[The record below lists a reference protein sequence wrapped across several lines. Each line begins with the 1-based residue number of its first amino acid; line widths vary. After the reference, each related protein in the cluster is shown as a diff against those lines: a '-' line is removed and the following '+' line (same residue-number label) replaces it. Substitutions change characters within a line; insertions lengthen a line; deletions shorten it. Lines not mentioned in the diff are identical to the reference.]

1 MTAPRALA
9 AAFPRRLSTLPLIL
23 AALLLGTILL
33 LDAAPAQAQSTPTV
47 TLSADKNPVRE
58 GEQVIFTATL
68 SSAPAADFSIPV
80 TATLVTA
87 ESADLTGSGTIRVDF
102 PAGNTTASFIIGTV
116 EDTDHDDETFVVALG
131 TLPSSVTAG
140 ATTSLTIT
148 IRDYDDALAL
158 VSNVGQTSDGAL
170 LHRALAPGGNLWHLA
185 QQFTTGANTGGYTLT
200 SIEFNMAEAVSA
212 PANIRAELWSTDT
225 NGDPDSKLASLAV
238 PSTVGTGN
246 VAFYAPA
253 NTTLAASTKYFAVL
267 YATGATE
274 GKWTRTS
281 TNGEDS
287 GAASGWSIDNSAHDR
302 SPSAT
307 SWSDYTYELKIRVN
321 GFPAAPAAGASV
333 WSATLTPRSLG
344 GGSAFGCANA
354 AAGQDKCSA
363 AATLTDDDFTY
374 RGESYDIVTLRVNT
388 AGELTFSL
396 DKSLP
401 AYAKRDLVLTAG
413 SAEFPL
419 AEIGGS
425 GPAYVKASS
434 GLSWPANTPVTLGLK
449 QRTPTTV
456 TLSAAPN
463 PVTEGAETVVTA
475 TLSKAQASAVQMEA
489 TVTAGTAESGD
500 YTTLASHPLSFSAGS
515 TTASIRI
522 QTNQDDDKDNE
533 TLIVTLGSV
542 PSGVE
547 PGETISLTITITD
560 DDATA
565 LVSNIGQTAG
575 GGGPFGTGFAVM
587 AQDFTTGG
595 ASGGY
600 TLSSIEAVLGN
611 AATAAQRATIRA
623 ELWSAATGGGPDSKL
638 ADLTVPSTVAAGT
651 VSFAAPPN
659 TTLTANTTY
668 HVVLYT
674 VGDFSLRLG
683 ATISA
688 NEDQGVASGWSIGDK
703 YWIYQEDTP
712 STAGGNWIEATF
724 TTHGNLRIRVKGEA
738 ATPATPLWSAT
749 LTAKSTVN
757 GDGCET
763 GAGLAADSQCS
774 DTDNLTDDDFTLG
787 GNAWS
792 VTGVLYRSAV
802 NDMQLFFNRDV
813 RTALDSYN
821 FCVGST
827 AFAFSSAT
835 HPGFDE
841 VARWPNTVG
850 WPVGGTVS
858 LSIVPSGS
866 SCPTPP
872 TDATLSALT
881 AKTATSETG
890 TYTALNFGTFS
901 AANTSYA
908 QNVPA
913 ATTHL
918 KLTPTAND
926 AGATIKVGSGTIL
939 TAVTSGT
946 ESSAIE
952 LSAGTNAIKV
962 EVTARDGATKQT
974 YNLAIHRKDSDN
986 VNPPASP
993 SGLTLT
999 PGERK
1004 LDASWTA
1011 GAVTSGV
1018 NDAPT
1023 RYEIYWHESS
1033 AANPGWAGLH
1043 VFVVTGNPL
1052 PTAYEITQLTDGVQY
1067 TVYVRACNRGGC
1079 SPSPKQTATTGYQ
1092 PPSTVTLSA
1101 ASDTVSE
1108 GVRGP
1113 NNAAGLVIVTATLD
1127 VGYAAQHSCAVTP
1140 GSGSTAK
1147 VRPEGSSTSDW
1158 DWRLFAAL
1166 VHFNAGATSATFN
1179 VEVQD
1184 DSAEE
1189 SAETA
1194 IIDID
1199 CTGGVTDSLTL
1210 TIEDNDGA
1218 PAATLWSATLNVA
1231 DKTTTEAG
1239 CDNGKS
1245 GAECS
1250 TESVLTDDDFIVGST
1265 TWSVTALLSQKVTG
1279 ALSMKF
1285 NRDVRTALD
1294 DYSVCIGARD
1304 LPFANAAHT
1313 GGNTWAEWDGDA
1325 ADQHWFAGRDPV
1337 LVRISEDCSVSYD
1350 ADLSGLTAKQQTSE
1364 TAVTGASLALS
1375 PAFSGATTAY
1385 TASVANNVTNVRLTP
1400 TVNDPDATVKVGP
1413 ATDLYPVRS
1422 GADSRPLAV
1431 RNNGANSFKVVVTA
1445 PDGATMKTYTV
1456 TVFRAGSGNVPKVSL
1471 SALAEVNEG
1480 SSLTVEALLSGP
1492 LAGDVTIPLTLTPG
1506 TAEPGDYGT
1515 LASITIPAGQSS
1527 ASGVIATT
1535 RDADTD
1541 DETFTV
1547 SLAASLP
1554 SSVTA
1559 GAQPSVRVTIRDLD
1573 GADTATPPE
1582 VTLSVGGNPVREG
1595 RGISVFVFLS
1605 KPMAG
1610 SVTIPITLTPG
1621 TAEPGDYGT
1630 LASVTVTGIASHPS
1644 LGYDGKPFAIGRIST
1659 SQDDDLDDETLTV
1672 ALGTLPS
1679 SVTAGEPSS
1688 VTVVINDDDKGAGLP
1703 TVSLWASPN
1712 PVTEGETVTITARL
1726 PYNWLWSDSVTVP
1739 VLLNAGTAESGDYGA
1754 LTPASITILRGQS
1767 SGTAT
1772 VATAEDADYDD
1783 ETFTV
1788 SLGPLPATLGPANT
1802 RTSVTVTIADDDDDP
1817 DAIPVYLQAVPDS
1830 AYVVQGGDVA
1840 EGGTVTLWADL
1851 RGGRTLTA
1859 DVTIPLTVTNVTAEP
1874 GDYVPPASITIPAN
1888 KSLAKI
1894 TLRTNWDADGDDETF
1909 TVSLGR
1915 LPPSLKRGRPHG
1927 DGFYKNLSDTDTV
1940 IIRDRGSTSS
1950 DAIWSA
1956 TLTPQAN
1963 ALGTDPGCSNI
1974 VAGAN
1979 CNSRSVLTEN
1989 EFEVGGAAT
1998 GITLIRTT
2006 STGSEM
2012 SVNFSTNVRTALAG
2026 YQFCVGDR
2034 GFPFSSAFSQN
2045 TVAAWAPSPALPFSV
2060 GVTVPLSIV
2069 PSGSSCSAGAAPPPN
2084 MLVTR
2089 SDGWLKV
2096 TWRAPDY
2103 ISTGA
2108 IVRWRLKDADPNTA
2122 GDQPGAWVPENGVLL
2137 RSEQHA
2143 AKSATLPP
2151 WDCSNCVPLVPG
2163 KLYEVGL
2170 RLVTATGYSDWG
2182 LAGEGV
2188 PVSAWPLALS
2198 VDSGAIPHGGSV
2210 TVTAR
2215 LGYPAATLMWLRF
2228 DTEGDDA
2235 AARWGP
2241 DCDWEHGATDII
2253 GPGQTEATVK
2263 LCATAGVT
2271 MTVKARIL
2279 GMDAEATPIRV
2290 RALGPNPP
2298 TAITLSADPQAVAN
2312 GGPVTVTARLDRPTA
2327 PGLTVRLSING
2338 LGAAWWDHC
2347 DPPRR
2352 YRGTWGGKMIEIP
2365 AGGQE
2370 ATAELC
2376 VMWRDGPPLEIAAWS
2391 DAPRLQAK
2399 TLSLLEP
2406 ASLVLRSLTV
2416 SSTDPAEGLPENAVE
2431 LSDASN
2437 DYTFSVPR
2445 AVSSVTVKPAAAYE
2459 TTSVKVNGS
2468 AVDDTTPSVDV
2479 PLDVGDN
2486 TIRVEV
2492 SAPAVPAVR
2501 EYTLTVT
2508 RMDAAKQP
2516 KTQVLAR
2523 PECEDETG
2531 PLCGIVL
2538 SAGSESVEFS
2548 PDFARD
2554 TTAYQATVPA
2564 GTTSVTLTPDYA
2576 EGTSVFAGSRNGG
2589 TTYTRPTRVRPS
2601 GTAVELAL
2609 APDGGATELWLM
2621 VSGSGGMTTYSIHV
2635 TAARPEPKTYS
2646 FSAASTAAEGANA
2659 TLTVTLSEAAPTGGV
2674 ALTVTAGYGGS
2685 STATADD
2692 VGSIASPV
2700 TVAAGETAL
2709 AITIPTVDDDV
2720 DEDDETFT
2728 VTVAATTSGWEKAGD
2743 GRDTAT
2749 VTITDDDT
2757 AGVTVTPTTLSVAED
2772 GSASYT
2778 VVLDSRPTAD
2788 VTVTVTSGDDGAAS
2802 VSPASHAFTPSGWNI
2817 SQLFI
2822 VSGVAD
2828 DDTDDESVTISHGA
2842 ASSDANYH
2850 GIAVASV
2857 AVSVTDDTPEQQQ
2870 TAEPVEIPGPVVGL
2884 LLEATTDSVTVS
2896 WQAPESGG
2904 PPDRYIVHIKN
2915 MDTGKGKDR
2924 KVAAGKTTTTFR
2936 NLKAGATYRVWVR
2949 AQNEAGKGERV
2960 HDRITLPDGAVQ
2972 GGEDEQQQVARTFS
2986 VSAAAS
2992 AAEGGNAAL
3001 TITLSETA
3009 PTGGVAF
3016 TVTASYSGQTA
3027 TAADVGSITSPVT
3040 VAEGDTT
3047 LDISIPTADDAVDED
3062 DETFT
3067 VTVAAT
3073 TSGWEKEGDGR
3084 DTATIT
3090 ITDDDT
3096 AGVTVT
3102 PTTLSVSEDG
3112 SATYTVVLDSR
3123 PTADVT
3129 VTPTSGDAGA
3139 AGVAPASH
3147 TFTPSDWNTPQTFT
3161 VSGVSD
3167 EDRDNEAVAISNSAT
3182 SSDGKYGKYGGI
3194 AVDSVSVSVAD
3205 DDTPP
3210 TYSITATAS
3219 AAEGNDATLT
3229 ITLSEAAP
3237 QGGVQFTVTAAYG
3250 GSADSADVGSATSP
3264 VTVTEGNDTLDIA
3277 LPIADDDLDEDD
3289 ETFTVTV
3296 AASTEGWE
3304 KEGDGKDTATVTITD
3319 DDTAGVTVSPTTLN
3333 VSEDG
3338 SGSYTVV
3345 LDSRPTADVTVTP
3358 TSGDNGAASF
3368 SPASHTFTPSDW
3380 NTPQTFTVSGVAD
3393 EDRDNESVTVS
3404 HSATSGDGKYHG
3416 IAADS
3421 VSVSVSDTTPPPAQE
3436 PEPASCPEETEPPV
3450 PGQKEPFN
3458 VCVTPGDGTLT
3469 VTWTV
3474 APREGFE
3481 DDEIRHALR
3490 WSQEPGVWANPR
3502 DPNAVG
3508 ANDGISV
3515 AGGVYT
3521 YTITGLEN
3529 GVATGVFVR
3538 SFTGG
3543 NYNEDSPES
3552 SKWVR
3557 LKGENTT
3564 PKAAG

>member
-1 MTAPRALA
+1 MADPVRTPAGPYRTHVRGGGGVVDSAPSRRPPRGPSSRPAEPTRLLA
-9 AAFPRRLSTLPLIL
+9 AALPRRLATFPLLL
-23 AALLLGTILL
+23 AALLLGTLL
-33 LDAAPAQAQSTPTV
+33 LLDVDAAPAQAQSTTTV

-58 GEQVIFTATL
+58 GEQVVFTATL

-102 PAGNTTASFIIGTV
+102 PAGVTEASFIIGTV
-116 EDTDHDDETFVVALG
+116 EDTDHDDETFTVALG
-131 TLPSSVTAG
+131 ALPSQVAAG

-148 IRDYDDALAL
+148 IRDYDNALAL
-158 VSNVGQTSDGAL
+158 VSNVGQTNAVGLSSLYDNVDGTII
-170 LHRALAPGGNLWHLA
+170 NA
-185 QQFTTGANTGGYTLT
+185 QQFTTGANAGGYTLT
-200 SIEFNMAEAVSA
+200 SIEFNIATAVSA
-212 PANIRAELWSTDT
+212 PANVRAELWSAAT
-225 NGDPDSKLASLAV
+225 NGEPGSKLASLAV

-253 NTTLAASTKYFAVL
+253 NTTLAASTKYFAVM

-274 GKWTRTS
+274 GHLRRSS
-281 TNGEDS
+281 TDGEDS
-287 GAASGWSIDNSAHDR
+287 GAASGWSIANTHYDR
-302 SPSAT
+302 LTTDTNWT
-307 SWSDYTYELKIRVN
+307 SSNTELKIRVN
-321 GFPAAPAAGASV
+321 GFPAAPAAGTSV

-344 GGSAFGCANA
+344 GGTAFGCANA

-363 AATLTDDDFTY
+363 TATLTDDDFTY
-374 RGESYDIVTLRVNT
+374 RGESYGIVTLRVNT

-413 SAEFPL
+413 TEEFPL

-463 PVTEGAETVVTA
+463 PVTEGSAVTVTV
-475 TLSKAQASAVQMEA
+475 TLSKALASAVQMEA

-500 YTTLASHPLSFSAGS
+500 YTALASYPLEITAGATWASFG
-515 TTASIRI
+515 I

-533 TLIVTLGSV
+533 TIIVTLGSV
-542 PSGVE
+542 PAGVE
-547 PGETISLTITITD
+547 AGETTSLTVTILD
-560 DDATA
+560 DDATT
-565 LVSNIGQTAG
+565 LVSNVGQTFDTAVALG
-575 GGGPFGTGFAVM
+575 GSTQ
-587 AQDFTTGG
+587 AQGFTTGS

-600 TLSSIEAVLGN
+600 TLSRIDVPLRFTAN
-611 AATAAQRATIRA
+611 ATQSATTRA
-623 ELWSAATGGGPDSKL
+623 ELWSAATGGGPGSKL
-638 ADLTVPSTVAAGT
+638 ASLTVPSTWAADT
-651 VSFAAPPN
+651 VVSFAAPSS
-659 TTLTANTTY
+659 TTLAANTNY
-668 HVVLYT
+668 FLVLYT
-674 VGDFSLRLG
+674 VGTYNPGVKVTSSD
-683 ATISA
+683 
-688 NEDQGVASGWSIGDK
+688 NEDSGAATGWSIADSLWYYAVDTPTTSGAT
-703 YWIYQEDTP
+703 WSEDT
-712 STAGGNWIEATF
+712 
-724 TTHGNLRIRVKGEA
+724 TTGVLRIRVKGEA
-738 ATPATPLWSAT
+738 ATPTTATPLWSAT

-774 DTDNLTDDDFTLG
+774 DTDNLTDDDFTLE

-792 VTGVLYRSAV
+792 VTGVLYRSGV
-802 NDMQLFFNRDV
+802 GDMQLFFDRDM

-858 LSIVPSGS
+858 LSIVPSGA

-1101 ASDTVSE
+1101 ASETVSE

-1166 VHFNAGATSATFN
+1166 VRFNAGATSATFN
-1179 VEVQD
+1179 IEVQD

-1194 IIDID
+1194 VIEID

-1239 CDNGKS
+1239 CDNDKS

-1250 TESVLTDDDFIVGST
+1250 TESVLTDDDFIVGAT
-1265 TWSVTALLSQKVTG
+1265 TWSVTAVLSQKVTG

-1285 NRDVRTALD
+1285 DRDVRTALD
-1294 DYSVCIGARD
+1294 SYSVCIGARA
-1304 LPFANAAHT
+1304 LPFSTAAHT
-1313 GGNTWAEWDGDA
+1313 GGNTWAEWDGAA

-1350 ADLSGLTAKQQTSE
+1350 ADLSGLTAKQQTTE
-1364 TAVTGASLALS
+1364 TAVTGTSLALS

-1400 TVNDPDATVKVGP
+1400 TVNDPDATVKVG
-1413 ATDLYPVRS
+1413 AGNDLHPVRS

-1456 TVFRAGSGNVPKVSL
+1456 TVFRAGAGNVPKVSL

-1515 LASITIPAGQSS
+1515 LASITIPAGQTS

-1535 RDADTD
+1535 RDDDTD

-1573 GADTATPPE
+1573 GAAGTATPPE
-1582 VTLSVGGNPVREG
+1582 VTLSVVGNPVREG
-1595 RGISVFVFLS
+1595 GSISVFVFLS

-1630 LASVTVTGIASHPS
+1630 LASVTVSGVASHPS
-1644 LGYDGKPFAIGRIST
+1644 LGYDGKPFAIAGITT
-1659 SQDDDLDDETLTV
+1659 SQDDDLDDETFTV
-1672 ALGTLPS
+1672 SLGTLPS
-1679 SVTAGEPSS
+1679 SVTPGGQTS
-1688 VTVVINDDDKGAGLP
+1688 VTVVINDDDKGPGLP

-1712 PVTEGETVTITARL
+1712 PVSEGETVTITARL

-1739 VLLNAGTAESGDYGA
+1739 VLLSAGTAESGDYGA

-1767 SGTAT
+1767 SGAAT
-1772 VATAEDADYDD
+1772 LATAEDADYDD
-1783 ETFTV
+1783 ETFTA
-1788 SLGPLPATLGPANT
+1788 SLGPLPSTLGPANT
-1802 RTSVTVTIADDDDDP
+1802 RTSVEVTIADDDDDP
-1817 DAIPVYLQAVPDS
+1817 DAPRAYIVAVP
-1830 AYVVQGGDVA
+1830 ADVL
-1840 EGGTVTLWADL
+1840 EGGTVKVQVWLTKQP
-1851 RGGRTLTA
+1851 GR
-1859 DVTIPLTVTNVTAEP
+1859 DVTLPITVTHVTSEP
-1874 GDYVPPASITIPAN
+1874 GDLVPLNPASITIPAN
-1888 KSLAKI
+1888 KASGEV
-1894 TLRTNWDADGDDETF
+1894 TLQVNWDDDGDDETF

-1915 LPPSLKRGRPHG
+1915 LPSSLVRGAPEGPYANFSGPSKV
-1927 DGFYKNLSDTDTV
+1927 T
-1940 IIRDRGSTSS
+1940 IIDRAAVPS

-1956 TLTPQAN
+1956 VLTPQEAV
-1963 ALGTDPGCSNI
+1963 GTEPGCANSKS
-1974 VAGAN
+1974 GAE
-1979 CNSRSVLTEN
+1979 CHSTSVLTDD
-1989 EFEVGGAAT
+1989 EFDVGGT
-1998 GITLIRTT
+1998 IYQITTIYTYNN
-2006 STGSEM
+2006 GANME
-2012 SVNFSTNVRTALAG
+2012 VAFQGDVRTALAG
-2026 YQFCVGDR
+2026 HQFCVGDR
-2034 GFPFSSAFSQN
+2034 GFPFSGSIIGTGLASW
-2045 TVAAWAPSPALPFSV
+2045 TPSPALQFTVGATVGLSV
-2060 GVTVPLSIV
+2060 VP
-2069 PSGSSCSAGAAPPPN
+2069 PGSSCSAGAAPPPN
-2084 MLVTR
+2084 MLVWG

-2108 IVRWRLKDADPNTA
+2108 IVRWRLKDTDPNTA

-2137 RSEQHA
+2137 RSDQHA
-2143 AKSATLPP
+2143 ARSATLPP
-2151 WDCSNCVPLVPG
+2151 WDCSNCVAPVPG

-2188 PVSAWPLALS
+2188 PRAAWPLAL
-2198 VDSGAIPHGGSV
+2198 VTDSGAIPHGGSV

-2215 LGYPAATLMWLRF
+2215 LGYPAKRLMEVRF
-2228 DTEGDDA
+2228 DTEGDNG

-2241 DCDWEHGATDII
+2241 DCDWEHGTINLIAV
-2253 GPGQTEATVK
+2253 GQTETTRK

-2271 MTVKARIL
+2271 MTVTAGI
-2279 GMDAEATPIRV
+2279 GTDIEATPIRV

-2298 TAITLSADPQAVAN
+2298 TAITLSADEQAVAN

-2327 PGLTVRLSING
+2327 PGLTVTLSING

-2352 YRGTWGGKMIEIP
+2352 YRGTWGGKVIEIP
-2365 AGGQE
+2365 PGGQE

-2376 VMWRDGPPLEIAAWS
+2376 VMWRDGPPLEIRASS
-2391 DAPRLQAK
+2391 DAPRLVAK
-2399 TLSLLEP
+2399 TLSLQEP

-2416 SSTDPAEGLPENAVE
+2416 SSTDPQEGLPENAVD

-2459 TTSVKVNGS
+2459 TTSVKVNGQ

-2508 RMDAAKQP
+2508 RMDAAKEP
-2516 KTQVLAR
+2516 ETQRLAR
-2523 PECEDETG
+2523 PECDADTG

-2538 SAGSESVEFS
+2538 SAGSESVAFS

-2554 TTAYQATVPA
+2554 TTAYRATVPA

-2609 APDGGATELWLM
+2609 APGGGSTELWVM

-2635 TAARPEPKTYS
+2635 RAARP
-2646 FSAASTAAEGANA
+2646 
-2659 TLTVTLSEAAPTGGV
+2659 AP
-2674 ALTVTAGYGGS
+2674 AG
-2685 STATADD
+2685 
-2692 VGSIASPV
+2692 
-2700 TVAAGETAL
+2700 
-2709 AITIPTVDDDV
+2709 
-2720 DEDDETFT
+2720 
-2728 VTVAATTSGWEKAGD
+2728 
-2743 GRDTAT
+2743 
-2749 VTITDDDT
+2749 
-2757 AGVTVTPTTLSVAED
+2757 GVTVTPTTLSVAED
-2772 GSASYT
+2772 GRATYT
-2778 VVLDSRPTAD
+2778 VALDRRPTAD

-2802 VSPASHAFTPSGWNI
+2802 VSPASYTFTPAAWNLAQI
-2817 SQLFI
+2817 FV

-2828 DDTDDESVTISHGA
+2828 ADADDESVTIRHSVT
-2842 ASSDANYH
+2842 SSDAGYD
-2850 GIAVASV
+2850 GIAVASL
-2857 AVSVTDDTPEQQQ
+2857 AVSVTDDTPEQQQQ

-2884 LLEATTDSVTVS
+2884 LLEAATESVTVS
-2896 WQAPESGG
+2896 WQAPASGG
-2904 PPDRYIVHIKN
+2904 APERYIAHIRN
-2915 MDTGKGKDR
+2915 LDTGKGKDR

-2949 AQNEAGKGERV
+2949 AQNDAGKGARV
-2960 HDRITLPDGAVQ
+2960 HARVTLPAGVVR
-2972 GGEDEQQQVARTFS
+2972 GGE
-2986 VSAAAS
+2986 
-2992 AAEGGNAAL
+2992 
-3001 TITLSETA
+3001 
-3009 PTGGVAF
+3009 
-3016 TVTASYSGQTA
+3016 
-3027 TAADVGSITSPVT
+3027 
-3040 VAEGDTT
+3040 GD
-3047 LDISIPTADDAVDED
+3047 
-3062 DETFT
+3062 
-3067 VTVAAT
+3067 
-3073 TSGWEKEGDGR
+3073 
-3084 DTATIT
+3084 
-3090 ITDDDT
+3090 
-3096 AGVTVT
+3096 
-3102 PTTLSVSEDG
+3102 
-3112 SATYTVVLDSR
+3112 
-3123 PTADVT
+3123 
-3129 VTPTSGDAGA
+3129 
-3139 AGVAPASH
+3139 
-3147 TFTPSDWNTPQTFT
+3147 
-3161 VSGVSD
+3161 
-3167 EDRDNEAVAISNSAT
+3167 
-3182 SSDGKYGKYGGI
+3182 
-3194 AVDSVSVSVAD
+3194 
-3205 DDTPP
+3205 
-3210 TYSITATAS
+3210 
-3219 AAEGNDATLT
+3219 
-3229 ITLSEAAP
+3229 
-3237 QGGVQFTVTAAYG
+3237 
-3250 GSADSADVGSATSP
+3250 
-3264 VTVTEGNDTLDIA
+3264 
-3277 LPIADDDLDEDD
+3277 
-3289 ETFTVTV
+3289 
-3296 AASTEGWE
+3296 
-3304 KEGDGKDTATVTITD
+3304 
-3319 DDTAGVTVSPTTLN
+3319 
-3333 VSEDG
+3333 
-3338 SGSYTVV
+3338 
-3345 LDSRPTADVTVTP
+3345 
-3358 TSGDNGAASF
+3358 
-3368 SPASHTFTPSDW
+3368 
-3380 NTPQTFTVSGVAD
+3380 
-3393 EDRDNESVTVS
+3393 
-3404 HSATSGDGKYHG
+3404 
-3416 IAADS
+3416 
-3421 VSVSVSDTTPPPAQE
+3421 PPPEQE
-3436 PEPASCPEETEPPV
+3436 SEEQEMGPPV
-3450 PGQKEPFN
+3450 PGQTEPYN
-3458 VCVTPGDGTLT
+3458 VQITPGDGTLT

-3474 APREGFE
+3474 APREGLE
-3481 DDEIRHALR
+3481 DDAIRHALR
-3490 WSQEPGVWANPR
+3490 WSQEPGVWANPTG
-3502 DPNAVG
+3502 PNAAG
-3508 ANDGISV
+3508 PNDGV
-3515 AGGVYT
+3515 AVEGGVYT
-3521 YTITGLEN
+3521 YAITGLRN
-3529 GVATGVFVR
+3529 GVATGVFIR

-3552 SKWVR
+3552 SEWVR

-3564 PKAAG
+3564 PGAAE

>member
-1 MTAPRALA
+1 MLTVGSAEI
-9 AAFPRRLSTLPLIL
+9 PL
-23 AALLLGTILL
+23 
-33 LDAAPAQAQSTPTV
+33 
-47 TLSADKNPVRE
+47 
-58 GEQVIFTATL
+58 
-68 SSAPAADFSIPV
+68 ADFG
-80 TATLVTA
+80 
-87 ESADLTGSGTIRVDF
+87 GSGT
-102 PAGNTTASFIIGTV
+102 T
-116 EDTDHDDETFVVALG
+116 
-131 TLPSSVTAG
+131 
-140 ATTSLTIT
+140 
-148 IRDYDDALAL
+148 
-158 VSNVGQTSDGAL
+158 
-170 LHRALAPGGNLWHLA
+170 
-185 QQFTTGANTGGYTLT
+185 
-200 SIEFNMAEAVSA
+200 
-212 PANIRAELWSTDT
+212 
-225 NGDPDSKLASLAV
+225 
-238 PSTVGTGN
+238 
-246 VAFYAPA
+246 
-253 NTTLAASTKYFAVL
+253 
-267 YATGATE
+267 
-274 GKWTRTS
+274 
-281 TNGEDS
+281 
-287 GAASGWSIDNSAHDR
+287 
-302 SPSAT
+302 
-307 SWSDYTYELKIRVN
+307 
-321 GFPAAPAAGASV
+321 
-333 WSATLTPRSLG
+333 
-344 GGSAFGCANA
+344 
-354 AAGQDKCSA
+354 
-363 AATLTDDDFTY
+363 
-374 RGESYDIVTLRVNT
+374 
-388 AGELTFSL
+388 
-396 DKSLP
+396 
-401 AYAKRDLVLTAG
+401 
-413 SAEFPL
+413 
-419 AEIGGS
+419 
-425 GPAYVKASS
+425 YVKASS
-434 GLSWPANTPVTLGLK
+434 GLSWTAGTPVTLGLK

-463 PVTEGAETVVTA
+463 PVTEGSAVTVTV
-475 TLSKAQASAVQMEA
+475 TLSKALASAVQMEA

-500 YTTLASHPLSFSAGS
+500 YTALASYPLEITAGATWASFG
-515 TTASIRI
+515 I
-522 QTNQDDDKDNE
+522 QTNQDDDRDNE
-533 TLIVTLGSV
+533 TIIVTLGSV
-542 PSGVE
+542 PAGVE
-547 PGETISLTITITD
+547 AGETTSLTVTILD
-560 DDATA
+560 DDATT
-565 LVSNIGQTAG
+565 LVSNIGQTRSTT
-575 GGGPFGTGFAVM
+575 FGTGSTVQAVG
-587 AQDFTTGG
+587 FTTG
-595 ASGGY
+595 SNTGGY
-600 TLSSIEAVLGN
+600 TLSSIEAV
-611 AATAAQRATIRA
+611 AKTAPTAAQRATIRA

-638 ADLTVPSTVAAGT
+638 ADLTVPSTVALGT

-659 TTLTANTTY
+659 TTLSASTTY
-668 HVVLYT
+668 YLLIYT
-674 VGDFSLRLG
+674 VGSYVLELDVTAS
-683 ATISA
+683 TS
-688 NEDQGVASGWSIGDK
+688 EDSGGMTGWSIGDSS
-703 YWIYQEDTP
+703 WFTQGFDTPTTAGATWSEDTNF
-712 STAGGNWIEATF
+712 GVM
-724 TTHGNLRIRVKGEA
+724 RIRVKGAA
-738 ATPATPLWSAT
+738 ATPTTATPLWSAT

-926 AGATIKVGSGTIL
+926 AGATIKAGSGTIL

-1127 VGYAAQHSCAVTP
+1127 VGYATAHSCAVTP

-1166 VHFNAGATSATFN
+1166 VRFNAGATSATFN

-1199 CTGGVTDSLTL
+1199 CGGGVTDSLTL

-1239 CDNGKS
+1239 CDNDKS

-1250 TESVLTDDDFIVGST
+1250 TESVLTDDDFIVGAT
-1265 TWSVTALLSQKVTG
+1265 TWSVTAVLSQKVTG

-1285 NRDVRTALD
+1285 DRDARTALD
-1294 DYSVCIGARD
+1294 SYSVCIGARA
-1304 LPFANAAHT
+1304 LPFSTATHT
-1313 GGNTWAEWDGDA
+1313 GGNTWAEWDGAA

-1350 ADLSGLTAKQQTSE
+1350 ADLSGLTAKQQTSD
-1364 TAVTGASLALS
+1364 TAVTGAALALS

-1400 TVNDPDATVKVGP
+1400 TLNDPDATVKVGP

-1456 TVFRAGSGNVPKVSL
+1456 TVFRAGAGNVPKVSL
-1471 SALAEVNEG
+1471 SALDQVQEG
-1480 SSLTVEALLSGP
+1480 SSLTVEALLQKP
-1492 LAGDVTIPLTLTPG
+1492 LSGDVTIPLTLTPG
-1506 TAEPGDYGT
+1506 TAEPGDYGA
-1515 LASITIPAGQSS
+1515 LASITIPAGQTS

-1535 RDADTD
+1535 RDDDTD

-1547 SLAASLP
+1547 SLGASLP
-1554 SSVTA
+1554 ASVAA
-1559 GAQPSVRVTIRDLD
+1559 GAQPSVRVTILDLD

-1610 SVTIPITLTPG
+1610 SVTIPITLTAG

-1672 ALGTLPS
+1672 ALGPLPS

-1739 VLLNAGTAESGDYGA
+1739 VLLSAGTAESGDYGA

-1772 VATAEDADYDD
+1772 VATAEDADYAN
-1783 ETFTV
+1783 ETFTA
-1788 SLGPLPATLGPANT
+1788 SLGPLPATLRAANS

-1851 RGGRTLTA
+1851 RGGRTLTT

-1894 TLRTNWDADGDDETF
+1894 TLWTNWDADGDDETF

-1974 VAGAN
+1974 VADAN

-1989 EFEVGGAAT
+1989 EFEVGGTASS
-1998 GITLIRTT
+1998 ITLIRTT

-2045 TVAAWAPSPALPFSV
+2045 TVAAWTPSPALAFTV

-2084 MLVTR
+2084 MLVWR
-2089 SDGWLKV
+2089 SSGWLNV
-2096 TWRAPDY
+2096 TWGAPDY
-2103 ISTGA
+2103 ISTRA
-2108 IVRWRLKDADPNTA
+2108 IVRWRLKDTDPNTA
-2122 GDQPGAWVPENGVLL
+2122 GDQPGPWVPENGVLV

-2143 AKSATLPP
+2143 ARSATLPP
-2151 WDCSNCVPLVPG
+2151 WDCANCVAPVPG

-2188 PVSAWPLALS
+2188 PVSSWPLALS
-2198 VDSGAIPHGGSV
+2198 VDSAAIPHGGSV

-2215 LGYPAATLMWLRF
+2215 LGAPAATLTEVRF
-2228 DTEGDDA
+2228 DTEGDNG

-2241 DCDWEHGATDII
+2241 DCDWEHGTINLIAA
-2253 GPGQTEATVK
+2253 GQTETSRK

-2271 MTVKARIL
+2271 MTVTAGIQ
-2279 GMDAEATPIRV
+2279 GTDIAATPIRV

-2298 TAITLSADPQAVAN
+2298 TAITLSADPQAAAN

-2327 PGLTVRLSING
+2327 PGVTVRLYLVEG
-2338 LGAAWWDHC
+2338 LGAAWWDQC
-2347 DPPRR
+2347 DGNAPRR
-2352 YRGTWGGKMIEIP
+2352 YPGTWGGKVIEIP
-2365 AGGQE
+2365 AGAQE

-2376 VMWRDGPPLEIAAWS
+2376 VRRSGGPRLVIGATA
-2391 DAPRLQAK
+2391 DAPRLEARD
-2399 TLSLLEP
+2399 LSLLAP
-2406 ASLVLRSLTV
+2406 AGLALRSLTV
-2416 SSTDPAEGLPENAVE
+2416 SSTDQAEGLPENSVE

-2437 DYTFSVPR
+2437 DYNFSVPR

-2459 TTSVKVNGS
+2459 TTSVKVNGQ
-2468 AVDDTTPSVDV
+2468 AVDAGTPAVDV

-2486 TIRVEV
+2486 TIRIEV
-2492 SAPAVPAVR
+2492 RAPAVPAVR

-2508 RMDAAKQP
+2508 RMEASTDKE
-2516 KTQVLAR
+2516 TQVLAR
-2523 PECEDETG
+2523 PECEAETG
-2531 PLCGIVL
+2531 PLCGIAL
-2538 SAGSESVEFS
+2538 SAGSEAVEFS
-2548 PDFARD
+2548 PDFAPD
-2554 TTAYQATVPA
+2554 TTSYRATVPA

-2601 GTAVELAL
+2601 GTAVDLAL

-2635 TAARPEPKTYS
+2635 TGARPEPKSYS
-2646 FSAASTAAEGANA
+2646 VSAASTAAEGTNA

-2674 ALTVTAGYGGS
+2674 ALTVSASYGGG

-2700 TVAAGETAL
+2700 TVNAGSDTL
-2709 AITIPTVDDDV
+2709 QIAIPIADDDV
-2720 DEDDETFT
+2720 DEGDETFT
-2728 VTVAATTSGWEKAGD
+2728 VTISANAQGWEKAGD

-2772 GSASYT
+2772 GSATYT
-2778 VVLDSRPTAD
+2778 VALDSRPTAD
-2788 VTVTVTSGDDGAAS
+2788 VTITPASGDDGAVGVA
-2802 VSPASHAFTPSGWNI
+2802 PASYTFTPSGWNL
-2817 SQLFI
+2817 SQIFI

-2828 DDTDDESVTISHGA
+2828 ADSDDESVTISHSA
-2842 ASSDANYH
+2842 ASSDAKYH

-2870 TAEPVEIPGPVVGL
+2870 QQTAEPVEIPGPVVNLQLVG
-2884 LLEATTDSVTVS
+2884 EGEKVIVS
-2896 WQAPESGG
+2896 WEAPASGG
-2904 PPDRYIVHIKN
+2904 AVDNYIAHIKN
-2915 MDTGKGKDR
+2915 LDTGNGKDR

-2960 HDRITLPDGAVQ
+2960 HARVTLPDGVVQ
-2972 GGEDEQQQVARTFS
+2972 GGEGDPPPEQQQAARTFS
-2986 VSAAAS
+2986 VSAAAG
-2992 AAEGGNAAL
+2992 ATEGANATL
-3001 TITLSETA
+3001 TVTLSEAA
-3009 PTGGVAF
+3009 PTGGVAI
-3016 TVTASYSGQTA
+3016 TVTASYGDDSTA
-3027 TAADVGSITSPVT
+3027 TAEDVGSIASPVT
-3040 VAEGDTT
+3040 VAEGDTA
-3047 LDISIPTADDAVDED
+3047 LDVTIPTVDDDVDEA

-3067 VTVAAT
+3067 VTISANAQ
-3073 TSGWEKEGDGR
+3073 GWEKEGDGK
-3084 DTATIT
+3084 DTATVT

-3096 AGVTVT
+3096 AGVTAT

-3129 VTPTSGDAGA
+3129 VTPTGSDTGA
-3139 AGVAPASH
+3139 LSVAPASH
-3147 TFTPSDWNTPQTFT
+3147 TFTP
-3161 VSGVSD
+3161 
-3167 EDRDNEAVAISNSAT
+3167 A
-3182 SSDGKYGKYGGI
+3182 
-3194 AVDSVSVSVAD
+3194 
-3205 DDTPP
+3205 
-3210 TYSITATAS
+3210 
-3219 AAEGNDATLT
+3219 
-3229 ITLSEAAP
+3229 
-3237 QGGVQFTVTAAYG
+3237 
-3250 GSADSADVGSATSP
+3250 
-3264 VTVTEGNDTLDIA
+3264 
-3277 LPIADDDLDEDD
+3277 
-3289 ETFTVTV
+3289 
-3296 AASTEGWE
+3296 
-3304 KEGDGKDTATVTITD
+3304 
-3319 DDTAGVTVSPTTLN
+3319 
-3333 VSEDG
+3333 
-3338 SGSYTVV
+3338 
-3345 LDSRPTADVTVTP
+3345 
-3358 TSGDNGAASF
+3358 
-3368 SPASHTFTPSDW
+3368 DW

-3393 EDRDNESVTVS
+3393 DDRDNESVTVS
-3404 HSATSGDGKYHG
+3404 HSAASSDGKYDG

-3421 VSVSVSDTTPPPAQE
+3421 VSVAVTDTTPA
-3436 PEPASCPEETEPPV
+3436 PETALCPDETEPPV
-3450 PGQKEPFN
+3450 PGQQEPYN
-3458 VCVTPGDGTLT
+3458 VCITPGDGTLT
-3469 VTWTV
+3469 VTWKA

-3481 DDEIRHALR
+3481 DDDIRHALR
-3490 WSQEPGVWANPR
+3490 WSQEPGVWANPTG
-3502 DPNAVG
+3502 PNATG
-3508 ANDGISV
+3508 PNDGISV
-3515 AGGVYT
+3515 EGGVLT
-3521 YTITGLEN
+3521 YTITGLQN

-3543 NYNEDSPES
+3543 NYNEDSAQS

-3557 LKGENTT
+3557 IKGENTT
-3564 PKAAG
+3564 PRASG